1 MFYMKLIRHVLIT
14 DDTCVTAKEVF
25 LAWFCLWG
33 GDQISPEL
41 PSYTPRPHI
50 NYVPR
55 RENIFHHA
63 LPRKLL

>member
-25 LAWFCLWG
+25 LAWVCLWG
-33 GDQISPEL
+33 RDHISPEL

-55 RENIFHHA
+55 
-63 LPRKLL
+63 